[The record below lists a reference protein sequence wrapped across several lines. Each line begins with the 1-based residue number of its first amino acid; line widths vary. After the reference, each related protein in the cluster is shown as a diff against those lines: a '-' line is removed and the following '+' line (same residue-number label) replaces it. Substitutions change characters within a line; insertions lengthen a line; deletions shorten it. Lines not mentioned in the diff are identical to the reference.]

1 MFFKQLKLEFMTN
14 YKQKWNSFVVC
25 GIAEAW
31 KVVFEF
37 EICGRCRFCGPRGF
51 GGLVSWVVALIIW
64 WLVTIKAEIRPLL
77 LWLLPL
83 SEPPPPIAWEHF
95 RITHDHGWEKRDT
108 TFNKMSLGKKDKL
121 YVHNSTLRLLKGVV
135 PSESKLSN
143 CIQII
148 KYDIDLGRHILM
160 DIAIVCKES
169 LSNRTECFIT
179 TYAWCYSRLEPTARQ
194 IIQELFSKFPITD
207 VHSSIVKM

>member
-1 MFFKQLKLEFMTN
+1 MTN

-121 YVHNSTLRLLKGVV
+121 YVHTFYFALIERCGTSFIKNVQLYSNHQIWFRFRYG
-135 PSESKLSN
+135 LSYGHCN
-143 CIQII
+143 CLQ
-148 KYDIDLGRHILM
+148 RE
-160 DIAIVCKES
+160 C
-169 LSNRTECFIT
+169 LSNRTECFST
-179 TYAWCYSRLEPTARQ
+179 TYAWYYSRLEPTARQ